1 MLEIYVALLINWQ
14 IICVVLAFS
23 FISSLYALYLSKRK
37 IAQLQKQKINIRQ
50 ELTSFALSNPNP
62 VLGVDKYGVVTFA
75 NHGSEVVLSEWQ
87 IGLHEKVPIE
97 WREIIRQVILSD
109 KRQTVELPCRGK
121 TYLIC
126 IVPSRGEMTR
136 WFAMDISYY
145 KELEFELEQRAV
157 SDEHTKLP
165 NRIVFKKSLAAESS
179 HVVDKGKKLGVLIVR
194 LEDYSQVVYTYG
206 QDIANDILLAFS
218 KRLSEF
224 ATENCMV
231 ARLSDNEFGILETT
245 QNDSS
250 KMADYVQAL
259 IDKCCEPYHIA
270 ERDIFITVCIGI
282 AMCPTDGDQADTLT
296 RNAQLAVNRTSSSK
310 NRYEFFQRGM
320 EEQIE
325 LKRELIAD
333 LHKAVENNE
342 FELCYQPQIDIKTK
356 TKKLVGCEALIRWRH
371 PEKGLISPFFF
382 IPAAEE
388 SHLILSIGEW
398 TLREACRQIVEWREQ
413 GFHPITVAVN
423 VSAIQILKVDIVA
436 LVKGLMEENDITPEW
451 LSLELTESALVEEK
465 DKAIDILKG
474 IRALGITVALDDFGT
489 GYSSLNYLVQF
500 PMDKLKID
508 KSFIDV
514 IEDEEEGHAV
524 IKGIIDLG
532 HSMNLS
538 IVAEGVETEVQVNYL
553 RNNGCDII
561 QGYFYGRPESA
572 TKFVKFYNTDWDNV

>member
-1 MLEIYVALLINWQ
+1 MEIYVVSLISWQ
-14 IICVVLAFS
+14 IICAVLFFC
-23 FISSLYALYLSKRK
+23 FITSLYALYWSKSK
-37 IAQLQKQKINIRQ
+37 IAQLQKQKISMRQ

-62 VLGVDKYGVVTFA
+62 VLGVDKHGVITFA

-87 IGLHEKVPIE
+87 VGLHEKVPVE

-109 KRQTVELPCRGK
+109 KRQTVELSCRGK

-126 IVPSRGEMTR
+126 IVPSRGETTR

-145 KELEFELEQRAV
+145 KNLEFELEQKSV
-157 SDEHTKLP
+157 SDEHTNLP
-165 NRIVFKKSLAAESS
+165 NRIVFKQSLATESS
-179 HVVDKGKKLGVLIVR
+179 QAGKNNNKLGVLIVR
-194 LEDYSQVVYTYG
+194 LDDYAQVVYTYG

-224 ATENCMV
+224 ATENSMV

-245 QNDSS
+245 QSDSA
-250 KMADYVQAL
+250 KMANYVQSL
-259 IDKCCEPYHIA
+259 IDKCCEPYHIG
-270 ERDIFITVCIGI
+270 ERNIFITVCIGI
-282 AMCPTDGDQADTLT
+282 AMCPTDGDQPETLT

-320 EEQIE
+320 EEQLE

-333 LHKAVENNE
+333 LHKAVANNE
-342 FELCYQPQIDIKTK
+342 FELCYQPQIDIK

-388 SHLILSIGEW
+388 GHLILAIGEW

-413 GFHPITVAVN
+413 GFHPIKVAVN
-423 VSAIQILKVDIVA
+423 LSAIQILKVDIVE
-436 LVKGLMEENDITPEW
+436 LVKKLMSENGITHDW
-451 LSLELTESALVEEK
+451 FSLELTESALVEEK
-465 DKAIDILKG
+465 EKAIEILKG
-474 IRALGITVALDDFGT
+474 LRALGVTVALDDFGT

-500 PMDKLKID
+500 PLDKLKID

-514 IEDEEEGHAV
+514 IEDGEEGHAV
-524 IKGIIDLG
+524 VKGIIDLG

-538 IVAEGVETEVQVNYL
+538 IVAEGVETDAQVSYL
-553 RNNGCDII
+553 KNNGCDII
-561 QGYFYGRPESA
+561 QGYIYGRPECA